1 MIKRYAEIE
10 NDLIVNVSVWDGET
24 IWETGKEIIELPDD
38 SAMGIGWQR
47 IKGVWQ
53 EPEIDPAI
61 IALQKAI
68 AGVKQLEVNEA
79 KTK

>member
-38 SAMGIGWQR
+38 SLMGIGWKR

-68 AGVKQLEVNEA
+68 SESK
-79 KTK
+79 